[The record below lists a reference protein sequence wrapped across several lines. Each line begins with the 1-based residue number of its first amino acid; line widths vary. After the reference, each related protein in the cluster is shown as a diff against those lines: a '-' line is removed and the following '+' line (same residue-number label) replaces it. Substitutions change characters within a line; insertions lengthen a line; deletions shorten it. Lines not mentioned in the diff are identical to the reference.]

1 VSELTDAR
9 RTLDQVDRK
18 LVELLHQRLETVAEI
33 AQIKAE
39 GLIFLRDHDCN
50 RTEG

>member
-1 VSELTDAR
+1 MSELINAR

-18 LVELLHQRLETVAEI
+18 LLELLHQRLATVAEI

-39 GLIFLRDHDCN
+39 GLIFLRDHD